1 MLQLNFNLE
10 CRPCRRARPR
20 WRECVSKLVLCNVF
34 YVLKPQIFEALPARV
49 CAAGRCFGRS
59 VSLLFFTLQSTG
71 SLALRAG
78 RMVGEHLLQV
88 WEMSLNLKSMDIAQ
102 GFLTWNCTGI
112 WQMVFNDPWRQWTLS
127 TWQGFGQFPFGVGG
141 FPGQGV
147 RVRDFSNC
155 KSSTACHAIQ
165 VHLQVEMIGCTS
177 QHLRFF
183 CRMPITSNTCITFLC
198 TIYIW
203 VIPKIVVP
211 QNGWFI
217 MENLLTLM
225 IWGYH
230 YFRKHPYIYWPHFF
244 VCLDFPSQAFPSK
257 VLFFL
262 RNWALLGGTRGFWVV
277 FSRFRVILC
286 RFRCRGCLGSTATLM
301 RRIFCKRIN
310 YNGIVMYS
318 P

>member
-177 QHLRFF
+177 QHLSFF
-183 CRMPITSNTCITFLC
+183 CRMLVTSNTCNITFLC
-198 TIYIW
+198 TIYIY
-203 VIPKIVVP
+203 
-211 QNGWFI
+211 
-217 MENLLTLM
+217 LLASL
-225 IWGYH
+225 
-230 YFRKHPYIYWPHFF
+230 F
-244 VCLDFPSQAFPSK
+244 CLFGLSKSSVSQQSF
-257 VLFFL
+257 VLF
-262 RNWALLGGTRGFWVV
+262 AKLGISWGD
-277 FSRFRVILC
+277 
-286 RFRCRGCLGSTATLM
+286 
-301 RRIFCKRIN
+301 KRILSCFEQVSSCFD
-310 YNGIVMYS
+310 IVGGSRKYHDIPWHLRVS
-318 P
+318 IV